1 MTPVTVT
8 EAVAK
13 PARRWCKYLLI
24 MVGAASLIALALTI
38 YINTESFQSLVRRR
52 LVAEVE
58 RITGGRA
65 EIGSFHTIPYRLQIE
80 VRNITVHGREDATDV
95 PLAHADNVIAR
106 LKITSLLRSELAF
119 HELILDRPVVHVV
132 FYPDGTSNFP
142 KRTSTFSTQAS
153 VEQLFALSVTRLE
166 VRQGRILGDD
176 QTIPLDFAARD
187 TSIQMDYSYLHARYN
202 GRLLLGLVDTKL
214 LDCRPF
220 AWMSSAEFSL

>member
-132 FYPDGTSNFP
+132 
-142 KRTSTFSTQAS
+142 
-153 VEQLFALSVTRLE
+153 
-166 VRQGRILGDD
+166 
-176 QTIPLDFAARD
+176 
-187 TSIQMDYSYLHARYN
+187 
-202 GRLLLGLVDTKL
+202 
-214 LDCRPF
+214 
-220 AWMSSAEFSL
+220 